1 MVFSG
6 KGTAA
11 SDEAREARRQ
21 VVFTLDEVLRGA
33 GQKRFR
39 QELLPRLR
47 ELAEKYRKAMEEQT
61 TR

>member
-6 KGTAA
+6 KRTAA
-11 SDEAREARRQ
+11 NADAKEARRQ
-21 VVFTLDEVLRGA
+21 VVFTLDEVLRGE

-47 ELAEKYRKAMEEQT
+47 ELAEKYKNAIEEQT
-61 TR
+61 KR